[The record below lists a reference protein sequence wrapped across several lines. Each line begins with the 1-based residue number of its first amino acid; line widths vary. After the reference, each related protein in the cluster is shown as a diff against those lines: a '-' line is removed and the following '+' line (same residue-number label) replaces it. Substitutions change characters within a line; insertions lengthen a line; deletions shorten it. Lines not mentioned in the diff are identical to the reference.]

1 MRDYSEK
8 RDYIRMTIDCKVSYK
23 EIGSDEFKTG
33 SSKNLSGKGLLF
45 STDREIKIGTLL
57 DIDVTASNDVTPPLA
72 AIVEVVRVEMM
83 EPDTRYEIGCLI
95 KEMK

>member
-23 EIGSDEFKTG
+23 EIGSNEYKTG
-33 SSKNLSGKGLLF
+33 NSKNLSGRGLLF
-45 STDREIKIGTLL
+45 SADREIKIGTLL
-57 DIDVTASNDVTPPLA
+57 DIDVTAANDITPPLA

-83 EPDTRYEIGCLI
+83 EPDKRYEIGCLI

>member
-23 EIGSDEFKTG
+23 EIGSNEYKTG
-33 SSKNLSGKGLLF
+33 DSKNLSGKGLLF

-57 DIDVTASNDVTPPLA
+57 DIDVTSANDITPPLA
-72 AIVEVVRVEMM
+72 AIVEVVRIEMM
-83 EPDTRYEIGCLI
+83 EPDMRYEIGCLI